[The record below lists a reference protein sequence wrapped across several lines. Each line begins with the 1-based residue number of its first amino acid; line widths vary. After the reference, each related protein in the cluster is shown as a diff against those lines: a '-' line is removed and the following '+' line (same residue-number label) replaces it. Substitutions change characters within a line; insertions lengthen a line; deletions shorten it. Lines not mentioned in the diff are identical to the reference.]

1 MVNLTDDHNKNNSS
15 MNRFMVDHHRS
26 SMIIDHWNNRSSMI
40 SWNNRSSM
48 VVSIYIYVYIN
59 LDNLWNILWLKL
71 QGNLWFWYILIIYDN
86 VSSRHFMILISL
98 NDRSSMISLSLS
110 LPIAISRSSAEL
122 KARHRL
128 SIYTSKDGAHQRVRK
143 MGLDHLW

>member
-59 LDNLWNILWLKL
+59 LDNLWNIL
-71 QGNLWFWYILIIYDN
+71 
-86 VSSRHFMILISL
+86 
-98 NDRSSMISLSLS
+98 
-110 LPIAISRSSAEL
+110 
-122 KARHRL
+122 
-128 SIYTSKDGAHQRVRK
+128 
-143 MGLDHLW
+143 